1 MFIVGKKKEGK
12 FIISKCI
19 SSEYIYTI
27 DRTGCHWESFYLTM
41 IIVPLRYNIYWK
53 CIGKVLISK
62 RKTYIWASFL
72 VEFFKR
78 NFSTN
83 IHNKTN
89 GDHIF

>member
-1 MFIVGKKKEGK
+1 MFIVGKKS
-12 FIISKCI
+12 SKCI

-27 DRTGCHWESFYLTM
+27 NRTGCRWHLDILSNM

-53 CIGKVLISK
+53 CIGKVLIRK

-78 NFSTN
+78 KFSTN
-83 IHNKTN
+83 IHNKIN
-89 GDHIF
+89 GDSIF